1 MAMKV
6 KTEKKTNT
14 ISASFTVKGKYNNLG
29 QVIITAQ
36 MKDGAFVAL
45 QQSDGSGN
53 VVFSGVS
60 EGMSVIN
67 RMIGT
72 DYGDMLDLMTRAVNN
87 RTRQRNFFQ
96 LQNSMLEGLI
106 SEDEFY
112 KIIEE
117 NEDDYVIEEKEKP
130 SLERVHDALILSQKI
145 KDVNNSE
152 DFATLFSFDSY
163 TTDKELEKL
172 ENNGGL

>member
-1 MAMKV
+1 MAMDV
-6 KTEKKTNT
+6 KSYKTNAT
-14 ISASFTVKGKYNNLG
+14 SVSFTVEGKSNELG
-29 QVIITAQ
+29 QVIMAGQ
-36 MKDGAFVAL
+36 MKDGTFVAL
-45 QQSDGSGN
+45 QQPDGSGN

-72 DYGDMLDLMTRAVNN
+72 DYSVMLDLMTRAVNN
-87 RTRQRNFFQ
+87 RTRQRNYFQ
-96 LQNSMLEGLI
+96 LQSSMLEGLI

-112 KIIEE
+112 KRIEE
-117 NEDDYVIEEKEKP
+117 NEDDYVVEEMEQP
-130 SLERVHDALILSQKI
+130 SLERVYDALLLSQNI

-152 DFATLFSFDSY
+152 DFATLFSFDSIS
-163 TTDKELEKL
+163 TDKELEKL

>member
-1 MAMKV
+1 MDV
-6 KTEKKTNT
+6 KSYKTNAT
-14 ISASFTVKGKYNNLG
+14 SVSFTVEGKSNELG
-29 QVIITAQ
+29 QVIMAGQ
-36 MKDGAFVAL
+36 MKDGTFVAL
-45 QQSDGSGN
+45 QQPDGSGN

-72 DYGDMLDLMTRAVNN
+72 DYRVMLDLMTRAVNN
-87 RTRQRNFFQ
+87 RTRQRNYFQ
-96 LQNSMLEGLI
+96 LQSSMLEGLI

-112 KIIEE
+112 KRIEE
-117 NEDDYVIEEKEKP
+117 NEDDYVVEEMEQP
-130 SLERVHDALILSQKI
+130 SLERVYDALFLSQNI

-152 DFATLFSFDSY
+152 DFATLFSFDSFS
-163 TTDKELEKL
+163 TDKELEKL

>member
-1 MAMKV
+1 MAMEVRNYKAKV
-6 KTEKKTNT
+6 ST
-14 ISASFTVKGKYNNLG
+14 AVYTVEGKSNELG
-29 QVIITAQ
+29 QVIMAGQ

-45 QQSDGSGN
+45 QQDDNGN

-72 DYGDMLDLMTRAVNN
+72 DYSEMLELMTRAVNN
-87 RTRQRNFFQ
+87 RTRQRNYFQ
-96 LQNSMLEGLI
+96 LQNFMLEGII
-106 SEDEFY
+106 SEEEFY
-112 KIIEE
+112 KRIEE
-117 NEDDYVIEEKEKP
+117 NEDDFVVEEMEQP
-130 SLERVHDALILSQKI
+130 SLERVYDALLLSHKI

-152 DFATLFSFDSY
+152 DLATLFSFDSMV
-163 TTDKELEKL
+163 TDKELVKL